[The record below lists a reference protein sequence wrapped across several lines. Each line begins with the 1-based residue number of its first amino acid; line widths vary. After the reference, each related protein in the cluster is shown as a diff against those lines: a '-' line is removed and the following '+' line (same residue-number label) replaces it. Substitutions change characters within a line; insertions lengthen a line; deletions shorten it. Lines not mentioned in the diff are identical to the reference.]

1 MKTKRKKYL
10 QRFGIQIAWVAFFV
24 LAAGLTGCMSREARF
39 LEEGELLQESDISPT
54 EHAVREKPAEEAAG
68 ETSEKEQSVSLDE
81 TDVIQSVIYVDV
93 CGAVVNPGVYCLPEN
108 SRIFQ
113 AIEEAGG
120 FAPEAD
126 ENYTNRAGILSDGQQ
141 IYIPTREETQELEQP
156 VQIHPETQLSQGA
169 ADARVNINTADESQL
184 TTLTG
189 IGATRAQA
197 IIAYRQ
203 QHGAFASV
211 EEIMNVQGIKEG
223 TFAKIK
229 DDIVV

>member
-1 MKTKRKKYL
+1 M
-10 QRFGIQIAWVAFFV
+10 AFLV
-24 LAAGLTGCMSREARF
+24 LTAGLTGCMSREARF
-39 LEEGELLQESDISPT
+39 LEEGESLQDDISPT
-54 EHAVREKPAEEAAG
+54 EHMVREQPAEETAEEG
-68 ETSEKEQSVSLDE
+68 VEKEQPTSLE
-81 TDVIQSVIYVDV
+81 EADVIQSVIYVDV
-93 CGAVVNPGVYCLPEN
+93 CGAVMNPGVYCLPEG

-120 FAPEAD
+120 FVLEAD
-126 ENYTNRAGILSDGQQ
+126 ENYINRAGILSDGQQ
-141 IYIPTREETQELEQP
+141 IYVPTRGETQELGQSA
-156 VQIHPETQLSQGA
+156 QIHLETQPAQET
-169 ADARVNINTADESQL
+169 ADAKVNINTADESQL

-203 QHGAFASV
+203 EHGAFAVV